1 MAASCQL
8 AYGDTECNL
17 GNFIP
22 RIAIVSNNQ
31 LLGVNIYSFII
42 IIVKGLHKKKI

>member
-8 AYGDTECNL
+8 AYGDAECIL

-22 RIAIVSNNQ
+22 GIAIVSNNQ
-31 LLGVNIYSFII
+31 LLGVNSYSFII
-42 IIVKGLHKKKI
+42 IIVKGLDKKQI